1 MPKYDSIDTIKAKVF
16 FKILETKNY
25 QLLKPKPKEKGLEQ
39 IFIGIYDEFFIRSDN
54 DEAKQYL
61 ELTKQI
67 AFLEAKIAY
76 LKQALHFYYYNKTT
90 NEMRLEFVEALS
102 TGYDIVID
110 INAPFRDEVLRV
122 LTVEVG
128 IIENDLSMAKSSYE
142 QMTKKSQQKAISYES
157 RVVGIENVLK
167 RSVDDD
173 ITLAK
178 YVEYEKSAKQIVSSQ
193 MEEHQRNKNKKVA

>member
-1 MPKYDSIDTIKAKVF
+1 MCKYNSIDTIKAKVF

-25 QLLKPKPKEKGLEQ
+25 QLLKPRPREKGLEQ

-90 NEMRLEFVEALS
+90 KEMRLEFIEALS
-102 TGYDIVID
+102 TGYDILID
-110 INAPFRDEVLRV
+110 IEAPFRDEVHRV
-122 LTVEVG
+122 LTVDVG
-128 IIENDLSMAKSSYE
+128 IIENDLAFANAQYE
-142 QMTKKSQQKAISYES
+142 EMTKKSKQKAFNYEKNI
-157 RVVGIENVLK
+157 VAIENVLK
-167 RSVDDD
+167 RSVNDD

-178 YVEYEKSAKQIVSSQ
+178 YVELEKSAEQIASES
-193 MEEHQRNKNKKVA
+193 NKNKKVA

>member
-1 MPKYDSIDTIKAKVF
+1 MCKYNSIDTIKAKVF

-25 QLLKPKPKEKGLEQ
+25 QLLKPRPREKGLEK

-90 NEMRLEFVEALS
+90 KEMRLEFIEALS

-110 INAPFRDEVLRV
+110 INASFRDEVHRV

-128 IIENDLSMAKSSYE
+128 IIENDLSMYKSSYE

-157 RVVGIENVLK
+157 RIVGIENVLK

-178 YVEYEKSAKQIVSSQ
+178 YVEYERSAKQTVS
-193 MEEHQRNKNKKVA
+193 EYNKNKKVA